1 MKRGRLTALCLALSL
16 AASVAAGEQVQGGRR
31 GGWREPDPAHADMYA
46 LWAGRT
52 TFRAGDSLYFE
63 YSSEDSVLLVD
74 KRGYYHCNTTNATAA
89 FHDGKTLFPLPAAA
103 LLYFISGASGHCPHG
118 QRLIID
124 VLPPAVTPVPSL
136 PPMAA
141 RHPPSHR
148 WRHRHPPSHRWRPPP
163 SFPPVEAATPSTGG
177 DPPPSHSPPPS
188 SHRWRHRCPAP
199 PTRTGGG
206 GSRLPGD
213 DGCGFPVN
221 GGSFFIFPFQVFSS
235 PPVDFSQLN

>member
-16 AASVAAGEQVQGGRR
+16 AASVAAGEQFKVGDEE
-31 GGWREPDPAHADMYA
+31 GWREPDPAHADMYA

-124 VLPPAVTPVPSL
+124 VLPPAVAPVPSL

-141 RHPPSHR
+141 PPPSL
-148 WRHRHPPSHRWRPPP
+148 PPVEAPPP
-163 SFPPVEAATPSTGG
+163 SFPPVET
-177 DPPPSHSPPPS
+177 PPPSLQLVETPPPS
-188 SHRWRHRCPAP
+188 
-199 PTRTGGG
+199 
-206 GSRLPGD
+206 L
-213 DGCGFPVN
+213 
-221 GGSFFIFPFQVFSS
+221 
-235 PPVDFSQLN
+235 PPVAAPLPSAADPRPVAAGLASLVMMAVASL